1 MKTIIRKY
9 FLKECKYNEK
19 EENVIRHI
27 TDDLG
32 NSYDSDEYDKDFF
45 FQYTLYNLFKSF
57 SVNPLYFFAVLVR
70 EKSLPIE

>member
-9 FLKECKYNEK
+9 FLKECKYNKK

-45 FQYTLYNLFKSF
+45 FSIYTL
-57 SVNPLYFFAVLVR
+57 
-70 EKSLPIE
+70 

>member
-45 FQYTLYNLFKSF
+45 FSIHTL
-57 SVNPLYFFAVLVR
+57 
-70 EKSLPIE
+70 